1 MITEDDSTASLELAM
16 EVAGYFEL
24 TASRAKAIA
33 KEVAQSVATWTG
45 PSTQPRRI
53 PRGRDPTDSAL
64 QAIEQD
70 PNSDPRMNKKSVKDL
85 VWACNPDSG
94 RHSRIAKA

>member
-1 MITEDDSTASLELAM
+1 MITEDGSTASLELAM

-24 TASRAKAIA
+24 TASRVKAIA
-33 KEVAQSVATWTG
+33 KEVAQSVATWTA

-70 PNSDPRMNKKSVKDL
+70 PKQRSAHEQEISQGF
-85 VWACNPDSG
+85 G
-94 RHSRIAKA
+94 RGM